1 MCFRKDLVALHG
13 RFRAMLLEFYGHE
26 VIVLWILYTHGVY
39 YIKHVLYC
47 SYCWGVASIEESQ
60 GGASATLSAKPAG
73 MSGEKA
79 TEAPVM
85 TAAVAPVGVSAMKA
99 AAAPGK
105 KTSCRKRMP
114 LVPSEAMSRIGLP
127 PVRVPAVS
135 EVRGQPFLSTNQ

>member
-1 MCFRKDLVALHG
+1 M
-13 RFRAMLLEFYGHE
+13 Y
-26 VIVLWILYTHGVY
+26 YTVPTVGV
-39 YIKHVLYC
+39 
-47 SYCWGVASIEESQ
+47 WESQ
-60 GGASATLSAKPAG
+60 GGASATLSAKSAG
-73 MSGEKA
+73 LSGEKA